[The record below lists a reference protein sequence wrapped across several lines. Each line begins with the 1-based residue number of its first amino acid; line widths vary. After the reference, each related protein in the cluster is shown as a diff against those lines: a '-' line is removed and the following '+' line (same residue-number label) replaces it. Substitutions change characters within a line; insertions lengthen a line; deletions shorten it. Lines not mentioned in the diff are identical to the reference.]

1 MPPEV
6 AAVVRKFGAGLITY
20 SELVEAVF
28 AFIASKPDQGAAAL
42 SSLEGLPDPLLGEL
56 RQDIERVFNPTRGI

>member
-20 SELVEAVF
+20 SELVEAVYS
-28 AFIASKPDQGAAAL
+28 FIASNPEQGAATL

-56 RQDIERVFNPTRGI
+56 RQDIERVLNQPRVD